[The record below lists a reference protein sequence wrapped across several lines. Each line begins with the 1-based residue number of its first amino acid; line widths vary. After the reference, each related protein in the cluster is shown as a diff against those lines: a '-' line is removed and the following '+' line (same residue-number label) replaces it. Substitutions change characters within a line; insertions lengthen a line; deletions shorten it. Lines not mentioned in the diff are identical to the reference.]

1 MSFLNSFFNSA
12 LKLIFRVIRFALLLT
27 LKVLSSLF
35 YPCKA
40 QWSPVK
46 IRDWQDIKLII
57 FLNHTSLFEV
67 LFIQLI
73 SVKGLWI
80 IADRFI
86 VPGAE
91 ISLNRPIVGKILH
104 TLIPGIIPIS
114 RKKDDTWQHFLSF
127 VNHDKITTI
136 LPEGRMK
143 RRNGLDKNGQ
153 PMSVRGGFVDILQ
166 KLNHGKI
173 LFVYSGG
180 LHHIQAPGEKL
191 PKLFKSIK
199 ANLEIV
205 DLASYKQQFT
215 MEDSTEFKTQ
225 VITDVSN
232 KLRDNIPD

>member
-1 MSFLNSFFNSA
+1 MPFPRAPLRFL
-12 LKLIFRVIRFALLLT
+12 LRVIRFVLLLF

-40 QWSPVK
+40 KWAPEK
-46 IRDWQDIKLII
+46 IQDWQNIKLII

-67 LFIQLI
+67 LFIQLASI
-73 SVKGLWI
+73 KGLWA

-86 VPGAE
+86 APGAD
-91 ISLNRPIVGKILH
+91 ITFARPIVGKILH

-114 RKKDDTWQHFLSF
+114 RKKDHTWQHFLSL
-127 VNHDKITTI
+127 VDDKKITAI

-143 RRNGLDKNGQ
+143 RRDGLDKHGQ
-153 PMSVRGGFVDILQ
+153 PMNVRSGFVDILQ

-180 LHHIQAPGEKL
+180 LHHIQAPGEKF
-191 PKLFKSIK
+191 PKLFKKIK

-205 DLASYKQQFT
+205 DLLKYKQQFN
-215 MEDSTEFKTQ
+215 MDDAAEFKVQ
-225 VITDVSN
+225 VVTDVDN